1 MLSILLKFVN
11 SITKTSQSSHEENS
25 EGLAMNVRLGNLEKE
40 AVKQGKIRLI
50 PVSAS
55 LSLKI

>member
-11 SITKTSQSSHEENS
+11 SITKTSQSSYEENS
-25 EGLAMNVRLGNLEKE
+25 EGLAMNVRLGNLEKD

-50 PVSAS
+50 PVLAS

>member
-11 SITKTSQSSHEENS
+11 SITKTSQSGYEENS